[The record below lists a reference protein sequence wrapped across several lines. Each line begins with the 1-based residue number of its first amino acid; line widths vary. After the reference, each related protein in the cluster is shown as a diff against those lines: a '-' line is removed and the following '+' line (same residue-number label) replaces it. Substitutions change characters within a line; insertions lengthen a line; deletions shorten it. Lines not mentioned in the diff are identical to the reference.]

1 MSTHWLPTRE
11 SEMLTFVG
19 EYLGTLGAT
28 TPADYGISEAQAGA
42 LSVALEAFDNAYAT
56 ANNPTTR
63 SPANIEMKNEKK
75 AALVALIRELVRV
88 NQSWPEMTNGKR
100 AQLGISLRGN
110 EPTPI
115 PAPQVAPQLDIT
127 GVTGRTVHLRVRDAE
142 SGKRRKPEGV
152 YAVTILRYVGSTIP
166 ADMDEWVFVGNETR
180 LDAKVT
186 LADRYQPGTQVW
198 FTAFWTN
205 RRGESGPACTPLS
218 THLGYGVITATSAPG
233 SGESGGDEDL
243 RIAA

>member
-1 MSTHWLPTRE
+1 MSTNWLPTRE
-11 SEMLTFVG
+11 SDLLTWTR
-19 EYLGTLGAT
+19 EYLSVCRGQ
-28 TPADYGISEAQAGA
+28 PADYGLTAEQVSTLTEAKDAFA
-42 LSVALEAFDNAYAT
+42 LAHAT
-56 ANNPTTR
+56 ANNPITR
-63 SPANIEMKNEKK
+63 SPANVEIKNEKK
-75 AALVALIRELVRV
+75 AALVALVRELVRV
-88 NQSWPEMTNGKR
+88 NQSWPAMTNAKR

-115 PAPQVAPQLDIT
+115 PAPEVAPQLDIT

-166 ADMDEWVFVGNETR
+166 EDMDEWVFVGNETR

-205 RRGESGPACTPLS
+205 RRGESGPACIPLS
-218 THLGYGVITATSAPG
+218 THLGYGVITARPEEVTGDDGPG
-233 SGESGGDEDL
+233 SEDL
-243 RIAA
+243 RMAA